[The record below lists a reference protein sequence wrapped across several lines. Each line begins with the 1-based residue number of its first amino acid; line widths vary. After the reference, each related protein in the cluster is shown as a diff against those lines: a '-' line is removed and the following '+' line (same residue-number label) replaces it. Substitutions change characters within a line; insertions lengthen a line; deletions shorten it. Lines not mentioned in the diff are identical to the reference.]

1 MKYYYMFLL
10 AAVVL
15 STGCVENKKVK
26 IEEGPEIFT
35 TLPAELDTYSSGSLV
50 KINSVIGD
58 NDGVHDV
65 TLKINSSDST
75 IEYNDIF
82 FDHIHEPLFN
92 LDTSFTAFTKPGET
106 SSFTVDILAVDMLGN
121 SSSKSTSL
129 IVVGDP
135 SN

>member
-1 MKYYYMFLL
+1 MKYYYKLLL
-10 AAVVL
+10 ATVVL

-26 IEEGPEIFT
+26 IDEGPEIFT
-35 TLPAELDTYSSGSLV
+35 TLPAELDTFSSGSLV
-50 KINSVIGD
+50 KINVVIGD

-65 TLKINSSDST
+65 TLKINCSDST

-82 FDHIHEPLFN
+82 LDHIHEPLFN
-92 LDTSFTAFTKPGET
+92 LDTSFAAFTKPGKT
-106 SSFTVDILAVDMLGN
+106 SNFTLEILAVDMLGN
-121 SSSKSTSL
+121 SNSKSTPL